1 MKKIGILTGSRAEYG
16 LLKSLMQKI
25 KDSNQFELQI
35 IVTGMHL
42 MPQFGNTFEQIE
54 EDGFFIN
61 EKVDLNHLQDS
72 KMAISNAVSV
82 GIRGISE
89 SLVRLKPDLLFILG
103 DRFEA
108 FAGATAAFILNIPI
122 AHISGGDVTEGAI
135 DDGFRHSI
143 TKFSYLHFTSTE
155 TYRKR
160 VIQLGEEPDRVFN
173 VGSTGID
180 NVLNMSLLSKNELS
194 KAIDF
199 DLEKPYFLITFH
211 PVTLSVISSEAQFII
226 LLEVLEKHSDYNMIF
241 TYPNADAEGQ
251 KIINILEKFKN
262 NKTKN
267 IKVVPNLG
275 TLRYLSAIKY
285 AKVVIGNS
293 SSGIIEVPSFKVPTI
308 NIGIRQKGR
317 IKAETVIDCENTA
330 DAIEMAIEK
339 AISPSFQSFCQTVEN
354 IYGDG
359 HATDKIMNVI
369 NNINFDK
376 AIQKHFF
383 DINF

>member
-25 KDSNQFELQI
+25 NDSKKYELQI

-54 EDGFFIN
+54 ADGFIIN
-61 EKVDLNHLQDS
+61 EKVDLHQIQDS
-72 KMAISNAVSV
+72 KIAISKAVSA
-82 GIRGISE
+82 GIAGITD
-89 SLVRLKPDLLFILG
+89 SLSKLNPDLFILLG
-103 DRFEA
+103 DRFET

-143 TKFSYLHFTSTE
+143 TKFSLLHFTSTE

-160 VIQLGEEPDRVFN
+160 VIQLGEAPNRVFN
-173 VGSTGID
+173 VGSTGVD
-180 NVLNMSLLSKNELS
+180 NILNMSLLAKNDLS
-194 KAIDF
+194 NEINF
-199 DLEKPYFLITFH
+199 YLTKPYFLVTFH
-211 PVTLSVISSEAQFII
+211 PVTLSEISSEAQFII
-226 LLEVLEKHSDYNMIF
+226 LLNVLDRFSDYNLIF
-241 TYPNADAEGQ
+241 TYPNADAEGK
-251 KIINILEKFKN
+251 KIIDLLENYAKN
-262 NKTKN
+262 NPKRVK
-267 IKVVPNLG
+267 IVPNLG
-275 TLRYLSAIKY
+275 SLRYLSAIKY

-293 SSGIIEVPSFKVPTI
+293 SSGIIEVPSFKLPSI

-317 IKAETVIDCENTA
+317 IKAETVIDCENT
-330 DAIEMAIEK
+330 EQAIEK
-339 AISPSFQSFCQTVEN
+339 AIALAISPNFQNFCQTIEN

-359 HATDKIMNVI
+359 HATDKIMNVL
-369 NNINFDK
+369 NDFSFEK
-376 AIQKHFF
+376 SPQKQFF